1 METTDAGSAGAPG
14 PGPAAGRDGQ
24 QRFFAT
30 VRGWGVVR
38 GEDRWFAGVC
48 GALAR
53 RLGVDAVVVRGV
65 LVALTVVGGLGLA
78 LYGVAW
84 ALLPD
89 ARGRIEAE
97 AALRGDVSASLAG
110 AGALV
115 VVDLVVGGGVTGMGL
130 GWWDSGPGWSV
141 LVTLLVGALGWW
153 LVRDLHRCRAD
164 DATAPAPGLSLRK
177 EPPPATPPVTAPAP
191 PTAWVPPPAGQRP
204 GPAAGYGS
212 AVERRVAAR
221 LEAKEKARLAAARRR
236 PGSPLATSLALGL
249 ALLLAGAVLVLAQLR
264 GLPGDAVPLALVAAV
279 TVLGL
284 GAVVAGVRGR
294 RTALVRLATPL
305 ALAAVAASVL
315 PAGGGWRWEVDQQ
328 WAPTPASLRQRAD
341 TASVVGRLVVD
352 PAAVASTPGRA
363 TATVAA
369 GRLDVLVPTGGTVLV
384 AARVAAGTVSVQDSP
399 DVVPV
404 LAAGE
409 RTSGTTAG
417 GFDVERVY
425 AVGPQAAAVA
435 AATTVRGQVVDDW
448 TVPADAGTVITASTW
463 AGEVRIA
470 AAGSRLLEED

>member
-1 METTDAGSAGAPG
+1 
-14 PGPAAGRDGQ
+14 
-24 QRFFAT
+24 
-30 VRGWGVVR
+30 VR

-53 RLGVDAVVVRGV
+53 RLGVDPVVVRGV

-78 LYGVAW
+78 LYGLAW

-89 ARGRIEAE
+89 ARGRVEAE
-97 AALRGDVSASLAG
+97 SALRGDVSASLAG

-115 VVDLVVGGGVTGMGL
+115 VVDLVVGGGVTGIGL

-153 LVRDLHRCRAD
+153 LVRDLRGGCAHGD
-164 DATAPAPGLSLRK
+164 PATGPSPAPAAPEPAGTPAPAPGLSLRK
-177 EPPPATPPVTAPAP
+177 EAPPAPAP
-191 PTAWVPPPAGQRP
+191 PAAAAAAPAPGWTPAPPPVERPAPLAGH
-204 GPAAGYGS
+204 GS

-221 LEAKEKARLAAARRR
+221 LEAAERARLAAARRR

-264 GLPGDAVPLALVAAV
+264 DLPGDAVPLALAAAV
-279 TVLGL
+279 AVLGL

-315 PAGGGWRWEVDQQ
+315 PAGGGWRWEVDQR
-328 WAPTPASLRQRAD
+328 WAPTPASLRGTPD

-352 PAAVASTPGRA
+352 PAAVAATPGRA

-369 GRLDVLVPTGGTVLV
+369 GRLDVLVPAGGTVLV
-384 AARVAAGTVSVQDSP
+384 AARVGAGTISVQRTA

-404 LAAGE
+404 LPPGE

-435 AATTVRGQVVDDW
+435 AATTVRGQDVDDW

-470 AAGSRLLEED
+470 AVGSRLLEED